1 MKHAEIEMHF
11 VTPAFLSGADQTEAE
26 FRAPSVRG
34 LLRWWTR
41 ALGYSAELEKTLF
54 GSAGDK
60 EDSRRSA
67 VMIRDTTRAVIPSL
81 FPKGGKLFSSY
92 ILWPYEKRQGAQ
104 KFYSRKCIAQGA
116 RVSFSIQVRKKG
128 VEFPEEILKSFLL
141 LGALGSRSR
150 RCYGSIWPDRVLI
163 DGTEW
168 KIPTTEAEFSTEL
181 EKILDKKSNS
191 LILALSEKN
200 ATVEGALEEGVD
212 FLERYR
218 RGSPKSKEKE
228 EVSYWGQ
235 SDHNS
240 GLELL
245 RRSLHKAGS
254 CWGRSDHNSDSDSV
268 VYRQAL
274 GLPLFQRYTGSVKGK
289 VTSLVKG
296 YDRLASPLHLKI
308 IPLQGGFVPLG
319 IFFFDHLIPDG
330 TEVELRDEA
339 RGTLRKPLSNELLRD
354 YMADDEN
361 TEVLGDFRR

>member
-11 VTPAFLSGADQTEAE
+11 VTPAFLSGADQKEAE

-92 ILWPYEKRQGAQ
+92 ILWPYEEKRQGTQ
-104 KFYSRKCIAQGA
+104 KSYSRKCIAQGA

-181 EKILDKKSNS
+181 EKILTEKSNS
-191 LILALSEKN
+191 LILALSERN
-200 ATVEGALEEGVD
+200 ATVEKALEEGVD
-212 FLERYR
+212 FLKRYR
-218 RGSPKSKEKE
+218 CGSSKSGEP
-228 EVSYWGQ
+228 SDWGQ
-235 SDHNS
+235 SDH
-240 GLELL
+240 
-245 RRSLHKAGS
+245 
-254 CWGRSDHNSDSDSV
+254 DSIFDPTV
-268 VYRQAL
+268 KEVYRQAL
-274 GLPLFQRYTGSVKGK
+274 GLPLVQRYTGNVKK
-289 VTSLVKG
+289 TVTSQVKG

-339 RGTLRKPLSNELLRD
+339 RGTQRKPLNNELLRD
-354 YMADDEN
+354 YMAEDEY